1 MSHFYESHDTYA
13 TFVTCLLLRHAVMK
27 STDFINNYSFHKKVL
42 VVLKLR
48 FSHVIK
54 SHVLKKGMILTT
66 RGWSRET

>member
-13 TFVTCLLLRHAVMK
+13 TFVTCLLLRHASYEK
-27 STDFINNYSFHKKVL
+27 YTFINNYSFLKYI
-42 VVLKLR
+42 LKLG

-66 RGWSRET
+66 RG